1 MEMKKR
7 LTSWATWTSVLS
19 LVGLILSM
27 LGVFDKIGI
36 DIGRWDILVDAVLGV
51 LVAFGILNNPTDRK
65 NF

>member
-7 LTSWATWTSVLS
+7 LTSWATWTSLLSFVGLVLS
-19 LVGLILSM
+19 MS
-27 LGVFDKIGI
+27 GVLDKIGI
-36 DIGRWDILVDAVLGV
+36 DLGSWEILVDALLSL